1 MYRLYIRKF
10 TKAVS
15 CLCIV
20 VSLIL
25 SVPFTTTS
33 FSASSKEN
41 TCYEQ
46 TGALLAS
53 QTPQGV
59 SSIGGEWLVIGL
71 ARGNCSVTKNYFDHY
86 KEKVIEII
94 KEKDGVL
101 SSSKYSEYSRVIL
114 ALTSIGADV
123 TDVGGY
129 NLLSYLSD
137 FTKVKRQGINGPI
150 WALIALDS
158 NNYSIPKGDST
169 DTTTRERL
177 IDYILGKELSSGGW
191 TMAGNTP
198 DPDVTAMA
206 VTALSKYYN
215 SNKEVK
221 TAVDKGVTVLSDIQ
235 KSSGNFS
242 SGGVINSESVSQVI
256 VCLSSLG
263 INPDTDKRFICDGKS
278 LVDVLLSFSVSGVG
292 FAHQKGGEYNQMATE
307 QGFYALVAYERLL
320 SGKTSLF
327 DMTDVL
333 KSSNS
338 AGGSKTTPNNT
349 NQNSAKNTTN
359 NNSTNSK
366 SNSSS
371 KSKNSGVNSSAGN
384 TAKTGTNQ
392 ENEKDGNSET
402 LKSTNS
408 FLEKNS
414 NEKKSQ
420 STTSQNE
427 KRKNENIAGTSENS
441 LENEEQSNSL
451 DENSNQQND
460 GNKEKEHNSI
470 IVYIIVAVSLLLAFA
485 VLVLI
490 VRKRRKLKAVKGEK

>member
-1 MYRLYIRKF
+1 MYRLYIRKL

-15 CLCIV
+15 CLCILI
-20 VSLIL
+20 SLIF

-46 TGALLAS
+46 TGTLLAS

-71 ARGNCSVTKNYFDHY
+71 ARGNCSVTKNYFSDY
-86 KEKVIEII
+86 KEKVTEII

-101 SSSKYSEYSRVIL
+101 SSSKYSEYSRVVL
-114 ALTSIGADV
+114 ALTSIGEDV

-137 FTKVKRQGINGPI
+137 FSKVKRQGINGPV

-158 NNYSIPKGDST
+158 NDYAIPKGEST
-169 DTTTRERL
+169 DTTTREKL

-198 DPDVTAMA
+198 DPDVTAMTI
-206 VTALSKYYN
+206 TALSKYYN

-221 TAVDKGVTVLSDIQ
+221 NAVDKGITVLSDIQ

-242 SGGVINSESVSQVI
+242 SGGVVNCESVAQVI
-256 VCLSSLG
+256 VGLSSLG

-278 LVDVLLSFSVSGVG
+278 LVDVLLNFSVSGGG

-307 QGFYALVAYERLL
+307 QGFYALVAYNRFL
-320 SGKTSLF
+320 SDKTSLF
-327 DMTDVL
+327 DMTDVF
-333 KSSNS
+333 KSGNS
-338 AGGSKTTPNNT
+338 SGDSKTTPNNS
-349 NQNSAKNTTN
+349 NQNSAKNTSN
-359 NNSTNSK
+359 NNSENSK
-366 SNSSS
+366 SDSLS
-371 KSKNSGVNSSAGN
+371 KSKNSGVNSSVSN

-392 ENEKDGNSET
+392 ESEKDGNDVN
-402 LKSTNS
+402 LNSTNAVS
-408 FLEKNS
+408 EEKS
-414 NEKKSQ
+414 NDKNTESTSSKKEKSKDEKVAE
-420 STTSQNE
+420 TS
-427 KRKNENIAGTSENS
+427 GNS
-441 LENEEQSNSL
+441 LQNEEQSNSL
-451 DENSNQQND
+451 DENSNQQN
-460 GNKEKEHNSI
+460 NEKKQDKDSGI
-470 IVYIIVAVSLLLAFA
+470 IIYIIIGVAILLAVAVA
-485 VLVLI
+485 VFI
-490 VRKRRKLKAVKGEK
+490 VMKKRKKVVKGEK

>member
-10 TKAVS
+10 NKAVS

-20 VSLIL
+20 VALIL
-25 SVPFTTTS
+25 SVTLTTTS

-46 TGALLAS
+46 TGKLLVS

-71 ARGNCSVTKNYFDHY
+71 ARGNISVSKNYYADY
-86 KEKVIEII
+86 KEKVIDII
-94 KEKDGVL
+94 KGKDGVL

-114 ALTSIGADV
+114 ALTSIGEDV

-158 NNYSIPKGDST
+158 NNYSIPKGEST
-169 DTTTRERL
+169 DNTTRERL
-177 IDYILGKELSSGGW
+177 IDYILGKELSTGGW
-191 TMAGNTP
+191 TLAGNTP

-221 TAVDKGVTVLSDIQ
+221 SAVDKGITVLSDIQ

-278 LVDVLLSFSVSGVG
+278 LVDVLLSFSVSGGG

-320 SGKTSLF
+320 LDKTSLF
-327 DMTDVL
+327 DMTDVF

-338 AGGSKTTPNNT
+338 DDNKTNQNNT
-349 NQNSAKNTTN
+349 NQNSSKNTSN

-371 KSKNSGVNSSAGN
+371 KSKNSVVNSSSNN
-384 TAKTGTNQ
+384 TAKTVTNQ
-392 ENEKDGNSET
+392 GNEKDGNGAT
-402 LKSTNS
+402 LNSTNAVS
-408 FLEKNS
+408 EENS
-414 NEKKSQ
+414 NDKNTE
-420 STTSQNE
+420 STSLENE
-427 KRKNENIAGTSENS
+427 KSKDENIAVTSENS
-441 LENEEQSNSL
+441 LQNEEQANSL
-451 DENSNQQND
+451 EENSTQQND
-460 GNKEKEHNSI
+460 EKKQDKDTGI
-470 IVYIIVAVSLLLAFA
+470 LVYIIIGVSLLLAFA

-490 VRKRRKLKAVKGEK
+490 VRKRRKSKVVKGEE